1 MATPNRFKIYKKTA
15 INLVSESN
23 SQPRESGFRNLK
35 KYCKKIQSFGFYGSS
50 SKCNSTYPCTVFPY
64 NYVLYYVK

>member
-15 INLVSESN
+15 TNLVSE

-35 KYCKKIQSFGFYGSS
+35 QYCEKIQSFGYYGSS
-50 SKCNSTYPCTVFPY
+50 SKFNSTYLCTVFPY
-64 NYVLYYVK
+64 NYVK